1 MKNTVSKLLNA
12 IKGSRFGF
20 LFYFVST
27 ILVLSLALRIAFLV
41 WSFPEIDLGGMTLPY
56 IFGVGLLYDLSYAAY
71 ASLFFVPLLLVLPN
85 RIYNSLLFK
94 GVAFLGL
101 VAATFF
107 VFFTAVGEVLFWEE
121 FGVRFNFISVDYLV
135 YSQEV
140 VDNIVESYPIGW
152 IFAGI
157 ALFAAATVYLG
168 RNYLL
173 ATLRTQESFARR
185 AVWSLGVV
193 LAAFAAYGFVGQG
206 ARSLSDNNFSNELA
220 SNGPYQ
226 FVAAFRNN
234 ELDYRTFYALGA
246 DEELSPQL
254 KVAVGKNENEDGLY
268 DLKREVSSGEGIAGP
283 KQNVI
288 LISVES
294 LSGSFLGRFGN
305 TEGLTPFLDELAEQ
319 SLFFTRH
326 YATGTRTTRGLE
338 AITLSVPPTP
348 GRSLVKRPDNGSC
361 YSLGKVFGDSGYD
374 VKFVYGGHGFFD
386 NMNAFFSGNGYGIVD
401 QGDFAEEE
409 VEFANAWGVCDGDLY
424 EKTIELADAEF
435 AARKPFMFHV
445 MTTSNHRPYTYPEG
459 KVEIPSGTG
468 REGAVQYTDYA
479 LRGLIETVRE
489 KPWFANTVFVIVAD
503 HCASSAGKVG
513 LPVEKY
519 HIPLMVYAP
528 GRIAAREVDALCSQI
543 DIAPTLLGLL
553 GLEYES
559 HFFGNDV
566 LSPDFADR
574 ALIGNYQKLG
584 YLDGERLAILSP
596 LQGIEVQ
603 EIGASNEES
612 TLRTANVGEAIVEDA
627 MKYYQ
632 GADYVLRERLNR
644 YR

>member
-1 MKNTVSKLLNA
+1 MKYTVSTLLNA
-12 IKGSRFGF
+12 LKESRFGF

-27 ILVLSLALRIAFLV
+27 ILALSLALRIAFLV
-41 WSFPEIDLGGMTLPY
+41 WSFPEVDLGVMTFPY

-94 GVAFLGL
+94 VFAFLSL

-140 VDNIVESYPIGW
+140 VDNIVESYPIGL

-173 ATLRTQESFARR
+173 ATLRSQESFARR

-193 LAAFAAYGFVGQG
+193 LAAFAAYGFVGQA
-206 ARSLSDNNFSNELA
+206 ARGLSDNNFSNELA

-234 ELDYRTFYALGA
+234 ELDYRTFYAQGS
-246 DEELSPQL
+246 DEALSPKL
-254 KVAVGKNENEDGLY
+254 KAAVGKPENADGLY
-268 DLKREVSSGEGIAGP
+268 DLTRMVSNGDAFARP
-283 KQNVI
+283 QNVI

-294 LSGSFLGRFGN
+294 LSGSFLGSFGN
-305 TEGLTPFLDELAEQ
+305 TEGLTPFLDDLAKQ
-319 SLFFTRH
+319 SLLFTNH

-401 QGDFAEEE
+401 QGDFAEDEI
-409 VEFANAWGVCDGDLY
+409 EFANAWGVCDGDLY
-424 EKTIELADAEF
+424 EKTVELADADF
-435 AARKPFMFHV
+435 AAEKPFMFHV

-479 LRGLIETVRE
+479 LRSLIETARE
-489 KPWFANTVFVIVAD
+489 KPWFKDTVFVIVAD

-519 HIPLMVYAP
+519 HIPLIVYAP
-528 GRIAAREVDALCSQI
+528 GRIAPRKVDALCSQI

-559 HFFGNDV
+559 HFFGEDV
-566 LSPDFADR
+566 LSPDFQGR

-584 YLDGERLAILSP
+584 YLDGDRLAILSP
-596 LQGIEVQ
+596 LKGVEVQ

-612 TLRTANVGEAIVEDA
+612 TLRAASVDEAIVQDA
-627 MKYYQ
+627 MEYYQ
-632 GADYVLRERLNR
+632 GADYVLRNRLNR